1 MNFDELS
8 DDEWMLVSS
17 LVSDEPPIRLNR
29 RGRPRAEPRV
39 VANAVLW
46 ILTTGESWSRLPAR
60 YPSGPTC
67 RRRFEEWHVT
77 GTLGELVAL
86 LAQRGRNF
94 VYVPEP
100 VPAQPVVQ
108 EAQAVQA
115 VAVAVEEAVED
126 DGLPAVYWKSPE
138 AWQAPASIAE
148 TPLANPIES
157 MTRQLARLD
166 EAITSAQT
174 HTTTRSQQARA
185 AQPAPTRPRVP
196 GAGLVPPQA
205 DSSATAT
212 RVNMPLAQS
221 AVRTANQAAMPV
233 EARFEEGLD
242 VDAGPLWT
250 NAIVEATQIVEWD
263 GYAMHLSVETSR
275 NNMYRAAVEI
285 LKDGKRLERS
295 GLIGPPFED
304 ADSAR
309 NFAFDWARQWVEREG
324 EIEPEAA
331 TSAAEPGSSVASE
344 AASEAGAQTTALSTT
359 RSTNGVI
366 TRSAA
371 GSVRL
376 APMQRF
382 TASTPLRAS
391 VDPCDSS
398 AERRVHVSRY
408 RTHLG

>member
-1 MNFDELS
+1 
-8 DDEWMLVSS
+8 
-17 LVSDEPPIRLNR
+17 
-29 RGRPRAEPRV
+29 
-39 VANAVLW
+39 
-46 ILTTGESWSRLPAR
+46 
-60 YPSGPTC
+60 
-67 RRRFEEWHVT
+67 
-77 GTLGELVAL
+77 
-86 LAQRGRNF
+86 
-94 VYVPEP
+94 
-100 VPAQPVVQ
+100 
-108 EAQAVQA
+108 
-115 VAVAVEEAVED
+115 
-126 DGLPAVYWKSPE
+126 
-138 AWQAPASIAE
+138 
-148 TPLANPIES
+148 
-157 MTRQLARLD
+157 
-166 EAITSAQT
+166 AQT

-212 RVNMPLAQS
+212 RVSMPLAQS